1 MYCPNCG
8 SLAAEGTK
16 FCRQCGLSLNKLAEY
31 IASGGTDSLLS
42 QPSERKMGRLTP
54 TQQLVL
60 TIMFFVFTPALFGV
74 IGQQIGMEELAGIPA
89 VLMPLG
95 IVWACFHYK
104 NQRRR
109 LRENELRRTLEP
121 STQNLPSQLYQP
133 PLQSAPTNPIVGSV
147 IEDETKQLP
156 ERRR

>member
-16 FCRQCGLSLNKLAEY
+16 FCRQCGLSLNRLAEY
-31 IASGGTDSLLS
+31 IASGGTDTHLPQS
-42 QPSERKMGRLTP
+42 SERKAGRLTP

-74 IGQQIGMEELAGIPA
+74 IGQQIGMEEMAGIPA

-109 LRENELRRTLEP
+109 LRENEVHRTLEP
-121 STQNLPSQLYQP
+121 VTQNLQAQLYQP
-133 PLQSAPTNPIVGSV
+133 PLPSAPTNPVRGSV

-156 ERRR
+156 ERRQ